1 MSKGIPFLAASVGS
15 AKANRACGS
24 MKRLTSHADAMRSMC
39 GRGRVTHVLPEG
51 GSAWWG
57 CLVAARGPLPP
68 APRVDRVAAHRR
80 RSAPRRRDLRDE
92 PLEELDRL
100 WRLRQDPS
108 GALQLDRPHS
118 LELPPDTDPVP
129 RRRRRQAHQECE
141 PTHSCYTR

>member
-57 CLVAARGPLPP
+57 CLVAARG
-68 APRVDRVAAHRR
+68 R
-80 RSAPRRRDLRDE
+80 
-92 PLEELDRL
+92 
-100 WRLRQDPS
+100 
-108 GALQLDRPHS
+108 ALQLDRPHS

-129 RRRRRQAHQECE
+129 RRCRRQAHQECE